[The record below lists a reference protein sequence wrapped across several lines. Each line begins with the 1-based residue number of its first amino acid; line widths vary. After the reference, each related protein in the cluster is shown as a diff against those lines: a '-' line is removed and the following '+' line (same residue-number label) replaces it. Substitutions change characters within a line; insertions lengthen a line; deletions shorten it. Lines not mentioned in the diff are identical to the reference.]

1 VYDLAK
7 LRMEKK
13 IPKFRKKRKE
23 FEAL

>member
-7 LRMEKK
+7 SRMEKK